1 MDGWWLISNTVDD
14 CLQRQIA
21 KKIFKLKIETCP
33 VKAGHYM
40 AFKHHISFA
49 TYMAANFGCNQFRI
63 TPDIVPKLLLQ
74 PSEVAVLLDSNL
86 SRRPFLG
93 QVIIELDLLLSI
105 QNMLF
110 CSYAIFLLRAWD
122 QWQIERLS
130 KEMGAA
136 LVSNNFLPIPLKI
149 SFYMKK
155 TDL

>member
-1 MDGWWLISNTVDD
+1 
-14 CLQRQIA
+14 
-21 KKIFKLKIETCP
+21 
-33 VKAGHYM
+33 M

-110 CSYAIFLLRAWD
+110 CSYAIFLLRA
-122 QWQIERLS
+122 
-130 KEMGAA
+130 
-136 LVSNNFLPIPLKI
+136 
-149 SFYMKK
+149 
-155 TDL
+155 